1 MQRNFISFLDWSE
14 EELMHIVEAAESFRR
29 EMGRRGTL
37 LRCLEE
43 SASL

>member
-1 MQRNFISFLDWSE
+1 MQKNFISFLDWSA

-29 EMGRRGTL
+29 RWKQETL
-37 LRCLEE
+37 LRPFEE

>member
-1 MQRNFISFLDWSE
+1 MQRNFISFLDWSA
-14 EELMHIVEAAESFRR
+14 EELMHIVEAAESFRER
-29 EMGRRGTL
+29 WKRGTL